1 MGHVAPPPTS
11 QQPFFLGVS
20 IPALSPPAP
29 PLTPAALP
37 GYDAQFDANRLRSA
51 TKGFG
56 TDERTLIQVLTGLD
70 AWQMELVSR
79 VFEGNYGKPLKKT
92 LEKELSGWLENGL
105 VLLSLGPLQ
114 GDVHLLHRACSG
126 AGTHE
131 DLLNEL
137 LLSRTNQEIWLMKEA
152 YQKTYGKDL
161 VQVVRGELSMKT
173 ERLFM
178 MALAGTR
185 DESPMVNGQQVEQDV
200 QQLYRAGE
208 GRMGTDEIAIC
219 SILTQRSDAHLIA
232 LAQAYHAKHRHT
244 LSQAIQREFSGH
256 MRDALYLIARS
267 HESPNS
273 AVEFQAEM
281 LESAMSGAGTKDE
294 RLIWRIVRGHW
305 DRQRWNNVKMAY
317 RGMYGKELSKRV
329 KGETTGKYED
339 MLVAMC

>member
-1 MGHVAPPPTS
+1 
-11 QQPFFLGVS
+11 
-20 IPALSPPAP
+20 
-29 PLTPAALP
+29 
-37 GYDAQFDANRLRSA
+37 
-51 TKGFG
+51 
-56 TDERTLIQVLTGLD
+56 
-70 AWQMELVSR
+70 MELVSR
-79 VFEGNYGKPLKKT
+79 VFEGNYGKSLQKT

-105 VLLSLGPLQ
+105 VLLSLGPLM
-114 GDVHLLHRACSG
+114 GDVHLLHRACAG

-137 LLSRTNQEIWLMKEA
+137 LLNRTNQEIWLMKEA
-152 YQKTYGKDL
+152 YQRTYGKDL
-161 VQVVRGELSMKT
+161 TQVVRGELSMKT

-185 DESPMVNGQQVEQDV
+185 DENPVVNGQMVEQDV
-200 QQLYRAGE
+200 QQLWRAGE

-232 LAQAYHAKHRHT
+232 LAQSYHAKHRHT

-256 MRDALYLIARS
+256 MHDALYLIAKS
-267 HESPNS
+267 HESPH
-273 AVEFQAEM
+273 AGVEFQAEM

-305 DRQRWNNVKMAY
+305 DRQRWESVKMAY
-317 RGMYGKELSKRV
+317 RGMYGKELSRRV
-329 KGETTGKYED
+329 KGETTGKYET